1 MPKFQNTAEEMIAF
15 SERVQEMCTKFFA
28 NLYSGAFLDDS
39 EIALLKAVYR
49 NGVLEGYYATKKGFL
64 DH

>member
-1 MPKFQNTAEEMIAF
+1 MPEIPNTAEEMIAF

-28 NLYSGAFLDDS
+28 DLYGGAFLDDPQI
-39 EIALLKAVYR
+39 ELLKTIYR